1 MLYLYFVWLIFLFY
15 YDATLTSVILSKLH
29 NFTSWYNRVI
39 YIYIYV
45 IYFVMQNSVGMTILL
60 LIAFL
65 QREIFYCYLVRK
77 TDELDY
83 PWCLCSYGD
92 ILGV

>member
-1 MLYLYFVWLIFLFY
+1 
-15 YDATLTSVILSKLH
+15 
-29 NFTSWYNRVI
+29 
-39 YIYIYV
+39 
-45 IYFVMQNSVGMTILL
+45 MQNSVGMTILL